1 MKTRELAYCG
11 LFGALAL
18 ALPTLVHAC
27 GLAGALLLP
36 MYWPLVTLAF
46 LVPTRRAVLVA
57 ACVPWAGACLTG
69 MPLLWPPLAAVLSVE
84 LAVQVGALG
93 IFRTWRGRRGVLSM
107 GAVFWG
113 LLGILVAGRVL
124 HAGLVWLVAQAFP
137 QLPAGAVASASFL
150 AGWPGVVVML
160 VFVPVFVGAFAR
172 RDGVCEVRFL
182 KALRRL
188 HLPEGVVLVCAQA
201 LRWFEALG
209 RDAEMLARALELRRA
224 ARGRGADAPREGARV
239 RVRRLRVQY
248 AGASE
253 AALEV
258 AALDVAPGERV
269 ALVGPNGSGKTTLL
283 SVLAGCVDYT
293 GDVAVQGEA
302 PKGRTLRSV
311 RRRLGVLFENPD
323 DQFLFPTVR
332 EDVGYALGG
341 LAPEEAGRRIDAL
354 LAALGLPA
362 ANRPIASLS
371 RGQRQ
376 RVALAGA
383 LAADPALLLLDEPTA
398 ALDEDEKRRLVE
410 VLRAT
415 PATLL
420 VATHDRAFAAALCP
434 RLVDLRGRRSAM
446 RQPMSS
452 AWCGHED
459 KMV

>member
-11 LFGALAL
+11 LFGSLAL

-27 GLAGALLLP
+27 GFAGALLLP

-46 LVPTRRAVLVA
+46 LVSTRRAVLVA

-107 GAVFWG
+107 GSVLAG
-113 LLGILVAGRVL
+113 LLGVLVAGRFL
-124 HAGLVWLVAQAFP
+124 HAGLIWLVAQVFP
-137 QLPAGAVASASFL
+137 QLPAGLVASASLL
-150 AGWPGVVVML
+150 AGWPGVAVML
-160 VFVPVFVGAFAR
+160 VFVPVFVGSLAR

-188 HLPEGVVLVCAQA
+188 HLPEGVVLVCAQT

-224 ARGRGADAPREGARV
+224 ARGRQGGAPRAGACIRV
-239 RVRRLRVQY
+239 RQLRVQY

-253 AALEV
+253 AALAV

-293 GDVAVQGEA
+293 GDVTVEGEA
-302 PKGRTLRSV
+302 PKGRTLRNV

-332 EDVGYALGG
+332 EDVGYALRG
-341 LAPEEAGRRIDAL
+341 LPHEEMERRVDML
-354 LAALGLPA
+354 LADLGLPT

-376 RVALAGA
+376 RVALAGV
-383 LAADPALLLLDEPTA
+383 LAAEPGLLLLDEPTA
-398 ALDEDEKRRLVE
+398 ALDEAEKRRLVD

-434 RLVDLRGRRSAM
+434 RTLNLEVAASRL
-446 RQPMSS
+446 
-452 AWCGHED
+452 
-459 KMV
+459 

>member
-11 LFGALAL
+11 LFGSLAL

-27 GLAGALLLP
+27 GFAGALLLP

-46 LVPTRRAVLVA
+46 LVSTRRAVLVA

-107 GAVFWG
+107 GSVLAG
-113 LLGILVAGRVL
+113 LLGVLVAGRFL
-124 HAGLVWLVAQAFP
+124 HAGLIWLVAQAFP
-137 QLPAGAVASASFL
+137 QLPAGVVASASLL
-150 AGWPGVVVML
+150 AGWPGVAVML
-160 VFVPVFVGAFAR
+160 VFVPVFVGSLAR

-188 HLPEGVVLVCAQA
+188 HLPEGVVLICAQA

-224 ARGRGADAPREGARV
+224 ARGRQGGAPRAGACV
-239 RVRRLRVQY
+239 RVRQLRVQY

-253 AALEV
+253 AALAV

-293 GDVAVQGEA
+293 GDVTVGGEA
-302 PKGRTLRSV
+302 PKGRTLRNV

-332 EDVGYALGG
+332 EDVGYALRG
-341 LAPEEAGRRIDAL
+341 LPHEEMERRVDTL
-354 LAALGLPA
+354 LAALGLPT
-362 ANRPIASLS
+362 ANRPIAALS

-376 RVALAGA
+376 RVALAGV
-383 LAADPALLLLDEPTA
+383 LAAEPGLLLLDEPTA
-398 ALDEDEKRRLVE
+398 ALDEAEKRRLVD
-410 VLRAT
+410 VLRAS

-434 RLVDLRGRRSAM
+434 REIAASQL
-446 RQPMSS
+446 
-452 AWCGHED
+452 
-459 KMV
+459 

>member
-11 LFGALAL
+11 LFGSLAL

-27 GLAGALLLP
+27 GFAGALLLP

-46 LVPTRRAVLVA
+46 LVSTRRAVLVA

-107 GAVFWG
+107 GSVLAG
-113 LLGILVAGRVL
+113 LLGVLVAGRFL
-124 HAGLVWLVAQAFP
+124 HAGLIWLVAQAFP
-137 QLPAGAVASASFL
+137 QLPAGVVASASLL
-150 AGWPGVVVML
+150 AGWPGVAVIL
-160 VFVPVFVGAFAR
+160 VFVPVFVGSLAR

-224 ARGRGADAPREGARV
+224 ARGRQGGAPCAGACIRV
-239 RVRRLRVQY
+239 RQLRVQY

-253 AALEV
+253 AALAV

-293 GDVAVQGEA
+293 GDVTVGGEA
-302 PKGRTLRSV
+302 PKGRTLRNV

-332 EDVGYALGG
+332 EDVGYALRG
-341 LAPEEAGRRIDAL
+341 LPHEEMERRVDML
-354 LAALGLPA
+354 LADLGLPT
-362 ANRPIASLS
+362 ANRPIAALS

-376 RVALAGA
+376 RVALAGV
-383 LAADPALLLLDEPTA
+383 LAAEPGLLLLDEPTA
-398 ALDEDEKRRLVE
+398 ALDEAEKRRLVD
-410 VLRAT
+410 VLRAS

-434 RLVDLRGRRSAM
+434 REIVASRL
-446 RQPMSS
+446 
-452 AWCGHED
+452 
-459 KMV
+459 

>member
-11 LFGALAL
+11 LFGSLAL

-27 GLAGALLLP
+27 GFAGALLLP

-46 LVPTRRAVLVA
+46 LVSTRRAVLVA

-107 GAVFWG
+107 GSVLAG
-113 LLGILVAGRVL
+113 LLGVLVAGRFL
-124 HAGLVWLVAQAFP
+124 HAGLIWLVAQAFP
-137 QLPAGAVASASFL
+137 QLPAGVVASASLL
-150 AGWPGVVVML
+150 AGWPGVAVML
-160 VFVPVFVGAFAR
+160 VFVPVFVGSLAR

-188 HLPEGVVLVCAQA
+188 HLPEGVVLVCAQT

-224 ARGRGADAPREGARV
+224 ARGRQGGASRAGACIRV
-239 RVRRLRVQY
+239 RQLRVHY

-253 AALEV
+253 AALAV

-293 GDVAVQGEA
+293 GDVTVEGEA
-302 PKGRTLRSV
+302 PKGRTLRNV

-332 EDVGYALGG
+332 EDVGYALRG
-341 LAPEEAGRRIDAL
+341 LPHEERERRVDRL
-354 LAALGLPA
+354 LEDLGLPT
-362 ANRPIASLS
+362 ANRPIAALS

-376 RVALAGA
+376 RVALAGV
-383 LAADPALLLLDEPTA
+383 LAAEPGLLLLDEPTA
-398 ALDEDEKRRLVE
+398 ALDEAEKRRLVD

-434 RLVDLRGRRSAM
+434 REIVASRL
-446 RQPMSS
+446 
-452 AWCGHED
+452 
-459 KMV
+459 

>member
-11 LFGALAL
+11 LFGSLAL

-27 GLAGALLLP
+27 GFAGALLLP

-46 LVPTRRAVLVA
+46 LVSTRRAVLVA

-107 GAVFWG
+107 GSVLAG
-113 LLGILVAGRVL
+113 LLGVLVAGRFL
-124 HAGLVWLVAQAFP
+124 HAGLIWLVAQAFP
-137 QLPAGAVASASFL
+137 QLPAGLVASASLL
-150 AGWPGVVVML
+150 AGGPGVIVML
-160 VFVPVFVGAFAR
+160 VFVPVFVGSLAR

-224 ARGRGADAPREGARV
+224 ARGRQGGALRAGACV
-239 RVRRLRVQY
+239 RVRQLRVQY

-253 AALEV
+253 AALAV

-293 GDVAVQGEA
+293 GDVTVEGEA
-302 PKGRTLRSV
+302 PKGRTLRNV

-332 EDVGYALGG
+332 EDVGYALRG
-341 LAPEEAGRRIDAL
+341 LPHEEMERRVDTL
-354 LAALGLPA
+354 LADLGLPT
-362 ANRPIASLS
+362 ANRPIAALS

-376 RVALAGA
+376 RVALAGV
-383 LAADPALLLLDEPTA
+383 LAAEPGLLLLDEPTA
-398 ALDEDEKRRLVE
+398 ALDEAEKRRLVD

-434 RLVDLRGRRSAM
+434 REIVASRL
-446 RQPMSS
+446 
-452 AWCGHED
+452 
-459 KMV
+459 

>member
-11 LFGALAL
+11 LFGSLAL

-27 GLAGALLLP
+27 GFAGALLLP

-46 LVPTRRAVLVA
+46 LVSTRRAVLVA

-107 GAVFWG
+107 GSVLAG
-113 LLGILVAGRVL
+113 LLGVLVAGRFL
-124 HAGLVWLVAQAFP
+124 HAGLIWLVAQAFP
-137 QLPAGAVASASFL
+137 QLPAGVVASASLL
-150 AGWPGVVVML
+150 AGGPGVIVML
-160 VFVPVFVGAFAR
+160 VFVPVFVGSLAR

-188 HLPEGVVLVCAQA
+188 HLPEGVVLICAQA

-224 ARGRGADAPREGARV
+224 ARGRQGGAPRAGACV
-239 RVRRLRVQY
+239 RVRQLRVQY

-253 AALEV
+253 AALAV

-293 GDVAVQGEA
+293 GDVTVGGEA
-302 PKGRTLRSV
+302 PKGRTLRNV

-332 EDVGYALGG
+332 EDVGYALRG
-341 LAPEEAGRRIDAL
+341 LPHEEMERRVDTL
-354 LAALGLPA
+354 LAALGLPT
-362 ANRPIASLS
+362 ANRPIAALS

-376 RVALAGA
+376 RVALAGV
-383 LAADPALLLLDEPTA
+383 LAAEPGLLLLDEPTA
-398 ALDEDEKRRLVE
+398 ALDEAEKRRLVD

-434 RLVDLRGRRSAM
+434 RVVDLGESAG
-446 RQPMSS
+446 
-452 AWCGHED
+452 AFT
-459 KMV
+459 

>member
-11 LFGALAL
+11 LFGSLAL

-27 GLAGALLLP
+27 GFAGALLLP

-46 LVPTRRAVLVA
+46 LVSTRRVVLVA

-93 IFRTWRGRRGVLSM
+93 IFRTWWGRRGVLSM
-107 GAVFWG
+107 GSVLAG
-113 LLGILVAGRVL
+113 LLGVLVAGRFL
-124 HAGLVWLVAQAFP
+124 HAGLIWLVAQAFP
-137 QLPAGAVASASFL
+137 QLPAGVVASASFL
-150 AGWPGVVVML
+150 AGWPGVIVML
-160 VFVPVFVGAFAR
+160 VFVPVFVGSLAR

-188 HLPEGVVLVCAQA
+188 HLPEGVVLVCAQT

-224 ARGRGADAPREGARV
+224 ARGRQGGAPRAGACIRV
-239 RVRRLRVQY
+239 RQLRVQY

-253 AALEV
+253 AALAV

-293 GDVAVQGEA
+293 GDVTVEGEA
-302 PKGRTLRSV
+302 PKGRTLRNV

-332 EDVGYALGG
+332 EDVGYALRG
-341 LAPEEAGRRIDAL
+341 LPHEEMERRVDML
-354 LAALGLPA
+354 LADLGLPT
-362 ANRPIASLS
+362 ANRPIAALS

-376 RVALAGA
+376 RVALAGV
-383 LAADPALLLLDEPTA
+383 LAAEPVLLLLDEPTA
-398 ALDEDEKRRLVE
+398 ALDEAEKRRLVD

-434 RLVDLRGRRSAM
+434 REIVASRL
-446 RQPMSS
+446 
-452 AWCGHED
+452 
-459 KMV
+459 

>member
-11 LFGALAL
+11 LFGSLAL

-27 GLAGALLLP
+27 GFAGALLLP

-46 LVPTRRAVLVA
+46 LVSTRRAVLVA

-107 GAVFWG
+107 GSVLAG
-113 LLGILVAGRVL
+113 LLGVLVAGRFL
-124 HAGLVWLVAQAFP
+124 HAGLIWLVAQAFP
-137 QLPAGAVASASFL
+137 QLSAGVVASASLL
-150 AGWPGVVVML
+150 AGWPGVAVML
-160 VFVPVFVGAFAR
+160 VFVPVFVGSLAR

-209 RDAEMLARALELRRA
+209 RDAEMLARALELRRT
-224 ARGRGADAPREGARV
+224 ARGRQGGVPRAGVCIRV
-239 RVRRLRVQY
+239 RQLRVQY

-253 AALEV
+253 AALAV

-293 GDVAVQGEA
+293 GDVTVGGEA
-302 PKGRTLRSV
+302 PKGRTLRNV

-332 EDVGYALGG
+332 EDVGYALRG
-341 LAPEEAGRRIDAL
+341 LPHEEMERRVDML
-354 LAALGLPA
+354 LADLGLPT

-376 RVALAGA
+376 RVALAGV
-383 LAADPALLLLDEPTA
+383 LAAEPGLLLLDEPTA
-398 ALDEDEKRRLVE
+398 ALDEAEKRRLVD
-410 VLRAT
+410 VLRAS

-434 RLVDLRGRRSAM
+434 REIVASRL
-446 RQPMSS
+446 
-452 AWCGHED
+452 
-459 KMV
+459 

>member
-11 LFGALAL
+11 LFGSLAL

-27 GLAGALLLP
+27 GFAGALLLP

-46 LVPTRRAVLVA
+46 LVSTRRAVLVA

-107 GAVFWG
+107 GSVLAG
-113 LLGILVAGRVL
+113 LLGVLVAGRFL
-124 HAGLVWLVAQAFP
+124 HAGLIWLVAQAFP
-137 QLPAGAVASASFL
+137 QLPAGVVASASLL
-150 AGWPGVVVML
+150 AGWPGVAVML
-160 VFVPVFVGAFAR
+160 VFVPVFVGSLAR

-224 ARGRGADAPREGARV
+224 ARGRQGGAPRAGACIRV
-239 RVRRLRVQY
+239 RQLRVQY

-253 AALEV
+253 AALAV

-293 GDVAVQGEA
+293 GDVTVGGEA
-302 PKGRTLRSV
+302 PKGRTLRNV

-332 EDVGYALGG
+332 EDVGYALRG
-341 LAPEEAGRRIDAL
+341 LPHEEMERRVDML
-354 LAALGLPA
+354 LADLGLPT

-376 RVALAGA
+376 RVALAGV
-383 LAADPALLLLDEPTA
+383 LAAEPDLFLLDEPTA
-398 ALDEDEKRRLVE
+398 ALDEAEKRRLVD
-410 VLRAT
+410 VLRAS

-434 RLVDLRGRRSAM
+434 REIVASRL
-446 RQPMSS
+446 
-452 AWCGHED
+452 
-459 KMV
+459 

>member
-11 LFGALAL
+11 LFGSLAL

-27 GLAGALLLP
+27 GFAGALLLP

-46 LVPTRRAVLVA
+46 LVSTRRAVLVA

-107 GAVFWG
+107 GSVLAG
-113 LLGILVAGRVL
+113 LLGVLVAGRFL
-124 HAGLVWLVAQAFP
+124 HAGLIWLVAQAFP
-137 QLPAGAVASASFL
+137 QLPAGVVASASLL
-150 AGWPGVVVML
+150 AGWPGVAVML
-160 VFVPVFVGAFAR
+160 VFVPVFVGSLAR

-224 ARGRGADAPREGARV
+224 ARGRQGGAPRAGACI

-253 AALEV
+253 AALAV

-293 GDVAVQGEA
+293 GDVTVGGEA
-302 PKGRTLRSV
+302 PKGRTLRNV

-332 EDVGYALGG
+332 EDVGYALRG
-341 LAPEEAGRRIDAL
+341 LPHEEMERRVDML
-354 LAALGLPA
+354 LADLGLPT

-376 RVALAGA
+376 RVALAGV
-383 LAADPALLLLDEPTA
+383 LAAEPGLLLLDEPTA
-398 ALDEDEKRRLVE
+398 ALDEAEKRRLVD
-410 VLRAT
+410 VLRAS

-434 RLVDLRGRRSAM
+434 REIVASRL
-446 RQPMSS
+446 
-452 AWCGHED
+452 
-459 KMV
+459 

>member
-11 LFGALAL
+11 LFGSLAL

-27 GLAGALLLP
+27 GFAGALLLP

-46 LVPTRRAVLVA
+46 LVSTRRAVLVA

-107 GAVFWG
+107 GSVLAG
-113 LLGILVAGRVL
+113 LLGVLVAGRFL
-124 HAGLVWLVAQAFP
+124 HAGLIWLVAQAFP
-137 QLPAGAVASASFL
+137 QLPAGVVASASLL
-150 AGWPGVVVML
+150 AGGPGVIVML
-160 VFVPVFVGAFAR
+160 VFVPVFVGSLAR

-188 HLPEGVVLVCAQA
+188 HLPEGVVLICAQA

-224 ARGRGADAPREGARV
+224 ARGRQGGAPRAGACV
-239 RVRRLRVQY
+239 RVRQLRVQY

-253 AALEV
+253 AALAV

-293 GDVAVQGEA
+293 GDVTVGGEA
-302 PKGRTLRSV
+302 PKGRTLRNV

-332 EDVGYALGG
+332 EDVGYALRG
-341 LAPEEAGRRIDAL
+341 LPHEEMERRVDTL
-354 LAALGLPA
+354 LAALGLPT
-362 ANRPIASLS
+362 ANRPIAALS

-376 RVALAGA
+376 RVALAGV
-383 LAADPALLLLDEPTA
+383 LAAEPGLLLLDEPTA
-398 ALDEDEKRRLVE
+398 ALDEAEKRRLVD
-410 VLRAT
+410 VLRAS

-434 RLVDLRGRRSAM
+434 RVVDLGESAG
-446 RQPMSS
+446 
-452 AWCGHED
+452 AFT
-459 KMV
+459 

>member
-11 LFGALAL
+11 LFGSLAL

-27 GLAGALLLP
+27 GFAGALLLP

-46 LVPTRRAVLVA
+46 LVSTRRAVLVA

-107 GAVFWG
+107 GSVLAG
-113 LLGILVAGRVL
+113 LLGVLVAGRFL
-124 HAGLVWLVAQAFP
+124 HAGLIWLVAQAFP
-137 QLPAGAVASASFL
+137 QLPAGVVASASLL
-150 AGWPGVVVML
+150 AGGPGVIVML
-160 VFVPVFVGAFAR
+160 VFVPVFVGSLAR

-224 ARGRGADAPREGARV
+224 ARGRQGGAPRAGACV
-239 RVRRLRVQY
+239 RVRQLRVQY

-253 AALEV
+253 AALAV

-293 GDVAVQGEA
+293 GDVTVGGEA
-302 PKGRTLRSV
+302 PKGRTLRNV

-332 EDVGYALGG
+332 EDVGYALRG
-341 LAPEEAGRRIDAL
+341 LPHEEMERRVDTL
-354 LAALGLPA
+354 LAALGLPT
-362 ANRPIASLS
+362 ANRPIAALS

-376 RVALAGA
+376 RVALAGV
-383 LAADPALLLLDEPTA
+383 LAAEPDLLLLDEPTA
-398 ALDEDEKRRLVE
+398 ALDEAEKRRLVD

-434 RLVDLRGRRSAM
+434 REIAASRL
-446 RQPMSS
+446 
-452 AWCGHED
+452 
-459 KMV
+459 

>member
-11 LFGALAL
+11 LFGSLAL

-27 GLAGALLLP
+27 GFAGALLLP

-46 LVPTRRAVLVA
+46 LVSTRRAVLVA

-107 GAVFWG
+107 GSVLAG
-113 LLGILVAGRVL
+113 LLGVLVAGRFL
-124 HAGLVWLVAQAFP
+124 HAGLIWLVAQAFP
-137 QLPAGAVASASFL
+137 QLPAGLVASASLL
-150 AGWPGVVVML
+150 AGGPGVIVML
-160 VFVPVFVGAFAR
+160 VFVPVFVGSLAR

-224 ARGRGADAPREGARV
+224 ARERQGGASRAGACIRV
-239 RVRRLRVQY
+239 RQLRVQY

-253 AALEV
+253 AALAV

-293 GDVAVQGEA
+293 GDVTVEGEA
-302 PKGRTLRSV
+302 PKGHTLRNV

-332 EDVGYALGG
+332 EDVGYALRG
-341 LAPEEAGRRIDAL
+341 LPHEEMERRVDML
-354 LAALGLPA
+354 LADLGLPT
-362 ANRPIASLS
+362 ANRPIAALS

-376 RVALAGA
+376 RVALAGV
-383 LAADPALLLLDEPTA
+383 LAAEPDLLLLDEPTA
-398 ALDEDEKRRLVE
+398 ALDEAEKRRLVD

-434 RLVDLRGRRSAM
+434 REIVASRL
-446 RQPMSS
+446 
-452 AWCGHED
+452 
-459 KMV
+459 

>member
-11 LFGALAL
+11 LFGSLAL

-27 GLAGALLLP
+27 GFAGALLLP

-46 LVPTRRAVLVA
+46 LVSTRRAVLVA

-107 GAVFWG
+107 GSVLAG
-113 LLGILVAGRVL
+113 LLGVLVAGRFL
-124 HAGLVWLVAQAFP
+124 HAGLIWLVAQAFP
-137 QLPAGAVASASFL
+137 QLPAGVVASASLL
-150 AGWPGVVVML
+150 AGWPGVAVML
-160 VFVPVFVGAFAR
+160 VFVPVFVGSLAR

-188 HLPEGVVLVCAQA
+188 HLPEGVVLVCAQT

-224 ARGRGADAPREGARV
+224 ARGRQGGAPPAGACIRV
-239 RVRRLRVQY
+239 RQLRVQY

-253 AALEV
+253 AALAV

-293 GDVAVQGEA
+293 GDVTVGGEA
-302 PKGRTLRSV
+302 PKGRTLRNV

-332 EDVGYALGG
+332 EDVGYALRG
-341 LAPEEAGRRIDAL
+341 LPHEEMERRVDTL
-354 LAALGLPA
+354 LAALGLPT
-362 ANRPIASLS
+362 ANRPIAALS

-376 RVALAGA
+376 RVALAGV
-383 LAADPALLLLDEPTA
+383 LAAEPGLLLLDEPTA
-398 ALDEDEKRRLVE
+398 ALDEAEKRRLVD

-434 RLVDLRGRRSAM
+434 REIAASQL
-446 RQPMSS
+446 
-452 AWCGHED
+452 
-459 KMV
+459 

>member
-11 LFGALAL
+11 LFGSLAL

-27 GLAGALLLP
+27 GFAGALLLP

-46 LVPTRRAVLVA
+46 LVSTRRAVLVA

-69 MPLLWPPLAAVLSVE
+69 MPFLWPPLAAVLSVE

-107 GAVFWG
+107 GSVLAG
-113 LLGILVAGRVL
+113 LLGVLVAGRFL
-124 HAGLVWLVAQAFP
+124 HAGLIWLVAQAFP
-137 QLPAGAVASASFL
+137 QLPAGVVASASLL
-150 AGWPGVVVML
+150 AGGPGVIVML
-160 VFVPVFVGAFAR
+160 VFVPVFVGSLAR

-224 ARGRGADAPREGARV
+224 ARGRQGGAPRAGACIRV
-239 RVRRLRVQY
+239 RQLRVQY

-253 AALEV
+253 AALAV

-293 GDVAVQGEA
+293 GDVTVEGEA
-302 PKGRTLRSV
+302 PNGRTLRNV

-332 EDVGYALGG
+332 EDVGYALRG
-341 LAPEEAGRRIDAL
+341 LPHEEMERRVDML
-354 LAALGLPA
+354 LADLGLPT
-362 ANRPIASLS
+362 ANRPIAALS

-376 RVALAGA
+376 RVALAGV
-383 LAADPALLLLDEPTA
+383 LAAEPDLLLLDEPTA
-398 ALDEDEKRRLVE
+398 ALDEAEKRRLVD

-434 RLVDLRGRRSAM
+434 REIVASRL
-446 RQPMSS
+446 
-452 AWCGHED
+452 
-459 KMV
+459 

>member
-11 LFGALAL
+11 LFGSLAL

-27 GLAGALLLP
+27 GFAGALLLP

-46 LVPTRRAVLVA
+46 LVSTRRAVLVA

-107 GAVFWG
+107 GSVLAG
-113 LLGILVAGRVL
+113 LLGVLVAGRFL
-124 HAGLVWLVAQAFP
+124 HAGLIWLVAQAFP
-137 QLPAGAVASASFL
+137 QLPAGVVASASLL
-150 AGWPGVVVML
+150 AGWPGVIVML
-160 VFVPVFVGAFAR
+160 VFVPVFVGSLAR

-224 ARGRGADAPREGARV
+224 ARGRQGGAPRAGACIRV
-239 RVRRLRVQY
+239 RQLRVQY

-253 AALEV
+253 AALAV

-293 GDVAVQGEA
+293 GDVTVEGEA
-302 PKGRTLRSV
+302 PKGRALRNV

-332 EDVGYALGG
+332 EDVGYALRG
-341 LAPEEAGRRIDAL
+341 LPHEEMERRVDML
-354 LAALGLPA
+354 LADLGLPT
-362 ANRPIASLS
+362 ANRPIAALS

-376 RVALAGA
+376 RVALAGV
-383 LAADPALLLLDEPTA
+383 LAAEPDLLLLDEPTA
-398 ALDEDEKRRLVE
+398 ALDEAEKRRLVD
-410 VLRAT
+410 VLRAS

-434 RLVDLRGRRSAM
+434 RTLNLEVAASRL
-446 RQPMSS
+446 
-452 AWCGHED
+452 
-459 KMV
+459 

>member
-11 LFGALAL
+11 LFGSLAL

-27 GLAGALLLP
+27 GFAGALLLP

-46 LVPTRRAVLVA
+46 LVSTRRAVLVA

-107 GAVFWG
+107 GSVLAG
-113 LLGILVAGRVL
+113 LLGVLVAGRFL
-124 HAGLVWLVAQAFP
+124 HAGLIWLVAQAFP
-137 QLPAGAVASASFL
+137 QLPAGVVASASLL
-150 AGWPGVVVML
+150 AGWPGVAVML
-160 VFVPVFVGAFAR
+160 VFVPVFVGSLAR

-188 HLPEGVVLVCAQA
+188 HLPEGVVLICAQA

-224 ARGRGADAPREGARV
+224 ARGRQGGAPRAGACV
-239 RVRRLRVQY
+239 RVRQLRVQY

-253 AALEV
+253 AALAV

-293 GDVAVQGEA
+293 GDVTVGGEA
-302 PKGRTLRSV
+302 PKGRTLRNV

-332 EDVGYALGG
+332 EDVGYALRG
-341 LAPEEAGRRIDAL
+341 LPHEEMERRVDTL
-354 LAALGLPA
+354 LAALGLPT
-362 ANRPIASLS
+362 ANRPIAALS

-376 RVALAGA
+376 RVALAGV
-383 LAADPALLLLDEPTA
+383 LAAEPGLLLLDEPTA
-398 ALDEDEKRRLVE
+398 ALDEAEKRRLVD
-410 VLRAT
+410 VLRAS

-434 RLVDLRGRRSAM
+434 RVVDLGESAG
-446 RQPMSS
+446 
-452 AWCGHED
+452 AFT
-459 KMV
+459 

>member
-11 LFGALAL
+11 LFGSLAL

-27 GLAGALLLP
+27 GFAGALLLP

-46 LVPTRRAVLVA
+46 LVSTRRAVLVA

-107 GAVFWG
+107 GSVLAG
-113 LLGILVAGRVL
+113 LLGVLVAGRFL
-124 HAGLVWLVAQAFP
+124 HAGLIWLVAQAFP
-137 QLPAGAVASASFL
+137 QLSAGLVASASLL
-150 AGWPGVVVML
+150 AGGPGVIVML
-160 VFVPVFVGAFAR
+160 VFVPVFVGSLAR

-188 HLPEGVVLVCAQA
+188 YLPEGVVLVCAQA

-224 ARGRGADAPREGARV
+224 ARGRQGGVPRAGACV
-239 RVRRLRVQY
+239 RVRQLRVQY

-253 AALEV
+253 AALAV

-293 GDVAVQGEA
+293 GDVTVEGEA
-302 PKGRTLRSV
+302 PKGRTLRNV

-332 EDVGYALGG
+332 EDVGYALRG
-341 LAPEEAGRRIDAL
+341 LPHEEMERRVDML
-354 LAALGLPA
+354 LADLGLPT
-362 ANRPIASLS
+362 ANRPIAALS

-376 RVALAGA
+376 RVALAGV
-383 LAADPALLLLDEPTA
+383 LAAEPGLLLLDEPTA
-398 ALDEDEKRRLVE
+398 ALDEAEKRRLVD

-434 RLVDLRGRRSAM
+434 REIVASRL
-446 RQPMSS
+446 
-452 AWCGHED
+452 
-459 KMV
+459 

>member
-11 LFGALAL
+11 LFGSLAL

-27 GLAGALLLP
+27 GFAGALLLP

-46 LVPTRRAVLVA
+46 LVSTRRAVLVA

-107 GAVFWG
+107 GSVLAG
-113 LLGILVAGRVL
+113 LLGVLVAGRFL
-124 HAGLVWLVAQAFP
+124 HAGLIWLVAQVFP
-137 QLPAGAVASASFL
+137 QLPAGLVASASLL
-150 AGWPGVVVML
+150 AGWPGVAVML
-160 VFVPVFVGAFAR
+160 VFVPVFVGSLAR

-224 ARGRGADAPREGARV
+224 ARGRQGGAPRAGACIRV
-239 RVRRLRVQY
+239 RQLRVQY

-253 AALEV
+253 AALAV
-258 AALDVAPGERV
+258 AALEVAPGERV

-293 GDVAVQGEA
+293 GDVMVEGEA
-302 PKGRTLRSV
+302 PKGRTLRNV

-332 EDVGYALGG
+332 EDVGYALRG
-341 LAPEEAGRRIDAL
+341 LPHEEMERRVDML
-354 LAALGLPA
+354 LADLGLPT

-376 RVALAGA
+376 RVALAGV
-383 LAADPALLLLDEPTA
+383 LAAEPGLLLLDEPTA
-398 ALDEDEKRRLVE
+398 ALDEAEKRRLVD
-410 VLRAT
+410 VLRAS

-434 RLVDLRGRRSAM
+434 REIAASRL
-446 RQPMSS
+446 
-452 AWCGHED
+452 
-459 KMV
+459 

>member
-11 LFGALAL
+11 LFGSLAL

-27 GLAGALLLP
+27 GFAGALLLP

-46 LVPTRRAVLVA
+46 LVSTRRAVLVA

-107 GAVFWG
+107 GSVLAG
-113 LLGILVAGRVL
+113 LLGVLVAGRFL
-124 HAGLVWLVAQAFP
+124 HAGLIWLVAQAFP
-137 QLPAGAVASASFL
+137 QLSAGLVASASL
-150 AGWPGVVVML
+150 LVGWPGVAVML
-160 VFVPVFVGAFAR
+160 VFVPVFVGSLAR

-224 ARGRGADAPREGARV
+224 ARGRQGGAARAGACV
-239 RVRRLRVQY
+239 RVRQLRVQY

-253 AALEV
+253 AALAV

-293 GDVAVQGEA
+293 GDVTVEGEA
-302 PKGRTLRSV
+302 PKGRTLRNV

-332 EDVGYALGG
+332 EDVGYALRG
-341 LAPEEAGRRIDAL
+341 LPHEEMERRVDML
-354 LAALGLPA
+354 LADLGLPT
-362 ANRPIASLS
+362 ANRPIAALS

-376 RVALAGA
+376 RVALAGV
-383 LAADPALLLLDEPTA
+383 LAAEPGLLLLDEPTA
-398 ALDEDEKRRLVE
+398 ALDEAEKRRLVD

-434 RLVDLRGRRSAM
+434 REIVASRL
-446 RQPMSS
+446 
-452 AWCGHED
+452 
-459 KMV
+459 

>member
-11 LFGALAL
+11 LFGSLAL

-27 GLAGALLLP
+27 GFAGALLLP

-46 LVPTRRAVLVA
+46 LVSTRRAVLVA

-93 IFRTWRGRRGVLSM
+93 IFRTWRGRRGVLTM
-107 GAVFWG
+107 GSVLAG
-113 LLGILVAGRVL
+113 LLGVLVAGRFL
-124 HAGLVWLVAQAFP
+124 HAGLIWVVAQAFP
-137 QLPAGAVASASFL
+137 QLPAGLVASASLL
-150 AGWPGVVVML
+150 AGGPGVIVML
-160 VFVPVFVGAFAR
+160 VFVPVFVGSLAR

-224 ARGRGADAPREGARV
+224 ARGRQGGAPRAGACIRV
-239 RVRRLRVQY
+239 RQLRVQY

-253 AALEV
+253 AALAV

-293 GDVAVQGEA
+293 GDVTVEGEA
-302 PKGRTLRSV
+302 PKDRTLRNV

-332 EDVGYALGG
+332 EDVGYALRG
-341 LAPEEAGRRIDAL
+341 LPHEEMERRVDML
-354 LAALGLPA
+354 LADLGLPT

-376 RVALAGA
+376 RVALAGV
-383 LAADPALLLLDEPTA
+383 LAAEPGLLLLDEPTA
-398 ALDEDEKRRLVE
+398 ALDEAEKRRLVD

-434 RLVDLRGRRSAM
+434 RTLNLEVAASRL
-446 RQPMSS
+446 
-452 AWCGHED
+452 
-459 KMV
+459 

>member
-93 IFRTWRGRRGVLSM
+93 LFRTWRGRQGVLSM
-107 GAVFWG
+107 GTVFWG
-113 LLGILVAGRVL
+113 LLGVLVAGRFL
-124 HAGLVWLVAQAFP
+124 HAELVWLVAQAFP
-137 QLPAGAVASASFL
+137 QLPAGVVASASFL
-150 AGWPGVVVML
+150 AGGPGVIVML
-160 VFVPVFVGAFAR
+160 VFVPVFVGSFAR

-188 HLPEGVVLVCAQA
+188 RLPEGVVLVCAQA

-224 ARGRGADAPREGARV
+224 ARGRQDGAPRAGARI
-239 RVRRLRVQY
+239 RVRQLRVQY

-253 AALEV
+253 AALAV
-258 AALDVAPGERV
+258 AALDIGPGERV

-293 GDVAVQGEA
+293 GDVTVQGEA
-302 PKGRTLRSV
+302 PKGRTLRNV

-332 EDVGYALGG
+332 EDVGYALRG
-341 LAPEEAGRRIDAL
+341 LPHDEIGRRVDAL
-354 LAALGLPA
+354 LADLGLPT

-376 RVALAGA
+376 RVALAGV
-383 LAADPALLLLDEPTA
+383 LAAEPDLLLLDEPTA
-398 ALDEDEKRRLVE
+398 ALDETEKRRLVD

-434 RLVDLRGRRSAM
+434 REVAASRL
-446 RQPMSS
+446 
-452 AWCGHED
+452 
-459 KMV
+459 

>member
-11 LFGALAL
+11 LFGSLAL

-27 GLAGALLLP
+27 GFAGALLLP

-107 GAVFWG
+107 GSVLAG
-113 LLGILVAGRVL
+113 LLGVLVAGRFL
-124 HAGLVWLVAQAFP
+124 HAGLIWLVAQAFP
-137 QLPAGAVASASFL
+137 QLPASVVASASLL
-150 AGWPGVVVML
+150 AGGPGVIVML
-160 VFVPVFVGAFAR
+160 VFVPVFVGSLAR

-188 HLPEGVVLVCAQA
+188 HLPEGVVLVCAQT

-224 ARGRGADAPREGARV
+224 ARGRQGGAPRAGACIRV
-239 RVRRLRVQY
+239 RQLRVQY

-253 AALEV
+253 AALAV

-293 GDVAVQGEA
+293 GDVTVEGEA
-302 PKGRTLRSV
+302 PKGRTLRNV

-332 EDVGYALGG
+332 EDVGYALRG
-341 LAPEEAGRRIDAL
+341 LPHEEMERRVDML
-354 LAALGLPA
+354 LADLGLPT

-376 RVALAGA
+376 RVALAGV
-383 LAADPALLLLDEPTA
+383 LAAEPDLLLLDEPTA
-398 ALDEDEKRRLVE
+398 ALDEAEKRRLVD
-410 VLRAT
+410 VLRAS

-434 RLVDLRGRRSAM
+434 RTLNLEVAASRL
-446 RQPMSS
+446 
-452 AWCGHED
+452 
-459 KMV
+459 

>member
-11 LFGALAL
+11 LFGSLAL

-27 GLAGALLLP
+27 GFAGALLLP

-46 LVPTRRAVLVA
+46 LVSTRRAVLVA

-107 GAVFWG
+107 GCVLAG
-113 LLGILVAGRVL
+113 LLGVLVAGRFL
-124 HAGLVWLVAQAFP
+124 HAGLIWLVAQAFP
-137 QLPAGAVASASFL
+137 QLPVGLVASASLL
-150 AGWPGVVVML
+150 AGWPGVIVML
-160 VFVPVFVGAFAR
+160 VFVPVFVGSLTR

-188 HLPEGVVLVCAQA
+188 HLPEGVVLVCAQT

-224 ARGRGADAPREGARV
+224 AQGRQGGAPRAGACIRV
-239 RVRRLRVQY
+239 RQLRVQY

-253 AALEV
+253 AALAV

-293 GDVAVQGEA
+293 GDVTVEGEA
-302 PKGRTLRSV
+302 PKGRTLRNV

-332 EDVGYALGG
+332 EDVGYALRG
-341 LAPEEAGRRIDAL
+341 LPHEERERRVDRL
-354 LAALGLPA
+354 LADLGLPT
-362 ANRPIASLS
+362 ANRPIAALS

-376 RVALAGA
+376 RVALAGV
-383 LAADPALLLLDEPTA
+383 LAAEPGLLLLDEPTA
-398 ALDEDEKRRLVE
+398 ALDEAEKRRLVD
-410 VLRAT
+410 VLRGT

-434 RLVDLRGRRSAM
+434 REIVASRL
-446 RQPMSS
+446 
-452 AWCGHED
+452 
-459 KMV
+459 

>member
-11 LFGALAL
+11 LFGSLAL

-27 GLAGALLLP
+27 GFAGALLLP

-46 LVPTRRAVLVA
+46 LVSTRRAVLVA

-107 GAVFWG
+107 GSVLAG
-113 LLGILVAGRVL
+113 LLGVLVAGRFL
-124 HAGLVWLVAQAFP
+124 HAGLIWLVAQVFP
-137 QLPAGAVASASFL
+137 QLPAGLVASASLL
-150 AGWPGVVVML
+150 AGWPGVAVML
-160 VFVPVFVGAFAR
+160 VFVPVFVGSLAR

-188 HLPEGVVLVCAQA
+188 HLPEGVVLVCAQT

-224 ARGRGADAPREGARV
+224 ARGRQGGAPRAGVCIRV
-239 RVRRLRVQY
+239 RQLRVQY

-253 AALEV
+253 AALAV

-293 GDVAVQGEA
+293 GDVTVEGEA
-302 PKGRTLRSV
+302 PKGRTLRNV

-332 EDVGYALGG
+332 EDVGYALRG
-341 LAPEEAGRRIDAL
+341 LPHEEMERRVDML
-354 LAALGLPA
+354 LADLGLPT
-362 ANRPIASLS
+362 ANRPIAALS

-376 RVALAGA
+376 RVALAGV
-383 LAADPALLLLDEPTA
+383 LAAEPDLLLLDEPTA
-398 ALDEDEKRRLVE
+398 ALDEAEKRRLVD

-434 RLVDLRGRRSAM
+434 RTLNLEVAASRL
-446 RQPMSS
+446 
-452 AWCGHED
+452 
-459 KMV
+459 

>member
-11 LFGALAL
+11 LFGSLAL

-27 GLAGALLLP
+27 GFAGALLLP

-46 LVPTRRAVLVA
+46 LVSTRRAVLVA

-107 GAVFWG
+107 GSVLAG
-113 LLGILVAGRVL
+113 LLGVLVAGRFL
-124 HAGLVWLVAQAFP
+124 HAGLIWLVAQAFP
-137 QLPAGAVASASFL
+137 QLPAGVVASASLL
-150 AGWPGVVVML
+150 AGWPGVAVIL
-160 VFVPVFVGAFAR
+160 VFVPVFVGSLAR

-188 HLPEGVVLVCAQA
+188 HLPEGVVLVCAQT

-209 RDAEMLARALELRRA
+209 RDAEMLARALELRWA
-224 ARGRGADAPREGARV
+224 ARGRQGGAPRAGVCIRV
-239 RVRRLRVQY
+239 RQLRVQY

-253 AALEV
+253 AALAV

-293 GDVAVQGEA
+293 GDV
-302 PKGRTLRSV
+302 
-311 RRRLGVLFENPD
+311 LFENPD

-332 EDVGYALGG
+332 EDVGYALRG
-341 LAPEEAGRRIDAL
+341 LPHEEMERRVDML
-354 LAALGLPA
+354 LADLGLPT

-376 RVALAGA
+376 RVALAGV
-383 LAADPALLLLDEPTA
+383 LAAEPDLLLLDEPTA
-398 ALDEDEKRRLVE
+398 ALDEAEKRRLVD
-410 VLRAT
+410 VLRAS

-434 RLVDLRGRRSAM
+434 REIVASRL
-446 RQPMSS
+446 
-452 AWCGHED
+452 
-459 KMV
+459 

>member
-11 LFGALAL
+11 LFGSLAL

-27 GLAGALLLP
+27 GFAGALLLP

-46 LVPTRRAVLVA
+46 LVSTRRVVLVA

-93 IFRTWRGRRGVLSM
+93 IFRTWWGRRGVLSM
-107 GAVFWG
+107 GSVLAG
-113 LLGILVAGRVL
+113 LLGVLVAGRFL
-124 HAGLVWLVAQAFP
+124 HAGLIWLVAQAFP
-137 QLPAGAVASASFL
+137 QLPAGVVASASFL
-150 AGWPGVVVML
+150 AGWPGVIVML
-160 VFVPVFVGAFAR
+160 VFVPVFVGSLAR

-188 HLPEGVVLVCAQA
+188 HLPEGVVLVCAQT

-224 ARGRGADAPREGARV
+224 ARGRQGGAPRAGACIRV
-239 RVRRLRVQY
+239 RQLRVQY

-253 AALEV
+253 AALAV

-293 GDVAVQGEA
+293 GDVTVEGEA
-302 PKGRTLRSV
+302 PKGRTLRNV

-332 EDVGYALGG
+332 EDVGYALRG
-341 LAPEEAGRRIDAL
+341 LPHEEMERRVDML
-354 LAALGLPA
+354 LADLGLPT
-362 ANRPIASLS
+362 ANRPIAALS

-376 RVALAGA
+376 RVALAGV
-383 LAADPALLLLDEPTA
+383 LAAEPVLLLLDEPTA
-398 ALDEDEKRRLVE
+398 ALDEAEKRRLVD

-434 RLVDLRGRRSAM
+434 REIAVSRL
-446 RQPMSS
+446 
-452 AWCGHED
+452 
-459 KMV
+459 

>member
-11 LFGALAL
+11 LFGSLAL

-27 GLAGALLLP
+27 GFAGALLLP

-46 LVPTRRAVLVA
+46 LVSTRRAVLVA

-107 GAVFWG
+107 GNVLAG
-113 LLGILVAGRVL
+113 LLGVLVAGRFL
-124 HAGLVWLVAQAFP
+124 HAGLIWLVAQAFP
-137 QLPAGAVASASFL
+137 QLPAGVVASASLL
-150 AGWPGVVVML
+150 AGWPGVIVML
-160 VFVPVFVGAFAR
+160 VFVPVFVGSLAR

-224 ARGRGADAPREGARV
+224 ARGRQGGAPRAGVCIRV
-239 RVRRLRVQY
+239 RQLRVQY

-253 AALEV
+253 AALAV

-293 GDVAVQGEA
+293 GDVTVEGEV
-302 PKGRTLRSV
+302 PKGRTLRNV

-332 EDVGYALGG
+332 EDVGYALRG
-341 LAPEEAGRRIDAL
+341 LPHEEMERRVDTL
-354 LAALGLPA
+354 LAALGLPT

-376 RVALAGA
+376 RVALAGV
-383 LAADPALLLLDEPTA
+383 LAAEPGLLLLDEPTA
-398 ALDEDEKRRLVE
+398 ALDEAEKRRLVD

-434 RLVDLRGRRSAM
+434 RTLNLEVAASRL
-446 RQPMSS
+446 
-452 AWCGHED
+452 
-459 KMV
+459 

>member
-11 LFGALAL
+11 LFGSLAL

-27 GLAGALLLP
+27 GFAGALLLP

-46 LVPTRRAVLVA
+46 LVSTRRAVLVA

-93 IFRTWRGRRGVLSM
+93 IFRTWRGRRGVLTM
-107 GAVFWG
+107 GSVLAG
-113 LLGILVAGRVL
+113 LLGVLVAGRFL
-124 HAGLVWLVAQAFP
+124 HAGLIWLVAQAFP
-137 QLPAGAVASASFL
+137 QLSAGLVASASLL
-150 AGWPGVVVML
+150 AGGPGVIVML
-160 VFVPVFVGAFAR
+160 VFVPVFVGSLAR

-209 RDAEMLARALELRRA
+209 RDAEMLARALELRRT
-224 ARGRGADAPREGARV
+224 ARGRQGGALRAGACV
-239 RVRRLRVQY
+239 RVRQLRVQY

-253 AALEV
+253 AALAV

-293 GDVAVQGEA
+293 GDVTVEGEA
-302 PKGRTLRSV
+302 PKGRTLRNV

-332 EDVGYALGG
+332 EDVGYALRG
-341 LAPEEAGRRIDAL
+341 LPHEEMERRVDML
-354 LAALGLPA
+354 LADLGLPT

-376 RVALAGA
+376 RVALAGV
-383 LAADPALLLLDEPTA
+383 LAAEPGLLLLDEPTA
-398 ALDEDEKRRLVE
+398 ALDEAEKRRLVD

-434 RLVDLRGRRSAM
+434 REIAASRL
-446 RQPMSS
+446 
-452 AWCGHED
+452 
-459 KMV
+459 